1 MSSPSRGRPS
11 NPPPAPAAKPGL
23 TVSKV
28 IAGAGAAV
36 TAAVVGSA
44 FGADGTVV
52 GAAVG
57 SVISAVAAVA
67 YERSLDRTRQVVVAR
82 VRRPGDPAT
91 AVTQVISTEVTQ
103 VIPAPPTA
111 GHARVVPPVVPVR
124 SPRRIRLP
132 LLAGA
137 TAVIFLVGLLVV
149 TGIELLT
156 GGPVL
161 SSDTE
166 DGTSVGRVLGSGF
179 GSSSTSAAPASSM
192 SSATAPTASSSPP
205 RSDMSDRGAI
215 PSDSPSAE
223 PSATPAPDG
232 RITATPT
239 AASQSGPGARDR

>member
-82 VRRPGDPAT
+82 VRPVGVRDGDA
-91 AVTQVISTEVTQ
+91 TQVFEAEVTQ
-103 VIPAPPTA
+103 VI
-111 GHARVVPPVVPVR
+111 
-124 SPRRIRLP
+124 
-132 LLAGA
+132 
-137 TAVIFLVGLLVV
+137 
-149 TGIELLT
+149 
-156 GGPVL
+156 
-161 SSDTE
+161 
-166 DGTSVGRVLGSGF
+166 
-179 GSSSTSAAPASSM
+179 
-192 SSATAPTASSSPP
+192 
-205 RSDMSDRGAI
+205 
-215 PSDSPSAE
+215 
-223 PSATPAPDG
+223 
-232 RITATPT
+232 
-239 AASQSGPGARDR
+239 